1 MKERIKNLYQFILL
15 CLVTATLSACGGSS
29 TDESA
34 NYSISANTS
43 KVTFSNE
50 FLQISQDSFQIDITF
65 TGNGLLVGFAPDSQ
79 GAGWLNYRTE
89 NVTATSAILHIDV
102 VNAENIIANLYNTKL
117 RLSTGDIGNVNL
129 VHHDIDVSLL
139 VWQLT
144 TNTDLVSFRGTLGD
158 LTIPTQ
164 SFDLI
169 SENNKWTAET
179 NVDWLSLDIV
189 EGTGDASITLTPDI
203 SLLDESQLYSANITL
218 TEVTT
223 GDSKNI
229 SVELGLDDIR
239 LAASYAALAFNS
251 LVTQNKLTHT
261 VSIINN
267 GINHISWQAS
277 SNVDWL
283 TLTEDIVTNELTI
296 TADPSILTSNGLYH
310 AEITL
315 SAANAGAALQG
326 TININLNKGDFDS
339 EEVIVNEVIKNNS
352 GAVLDPL
359 RPYLYIAQGDAI
371 SVYNIMSGAII
382 KTISSPLIGLNLTN
396 LVIHPDGSLL
406 LASNL
411 ETYLDGQDVEQ
422 TRVNHYQVSLPD
434 FTIEQLDQEKV
445 TIVNRPEAIVMVSGK
460 PVVITQAQEV
470 ADMSL
475 TRHYVDNQN
484 AFFSATVNDV
494 KTNDLVQIFDATSSS
509 IKQYQLSYNAYASQT
524 TAIDSSTSYENALFG
539 DSMTSMTSNNDG
551 SIIYTANINSEWS
564 TYDGELFSDQ
574 GLLHNEPILGT
585 FAIHTD
591 STNNSYFYR
600 FNSTSGFTFS
610 KYNENQQLLWETIHT
625 NGSTDIYIAPDYQRL
640 ISYDA
645 ATSILAFD
653 AIP

>member
-1 MKERIKNLYQFILL
+1 
-15 CLVTATLSACGGSS
+15 
-29 TDESA
+29 
-34 NYSISANTS
+34 
-43 KVTFSNE
+43 
-50 FLQISQDSFQIDITF
+50 
-65 TGNGLLVGFAPDSQ
+65 
-79 GAGWLNYRTE
+79 
-89 NVTATSAILHIDV
+89 
-102 VNAENIIANLYNTKL
+102 
-117 RLSTGDIGNVNL
+117 
-129 VHHDIDVSLL
+129 
-139 VWQLT
+139 
-144 TNTDLVSFRGTLGD
+144 
-158 LTIPTQ
+158 
-164 SFDLI
+164 
-169 SENNKWTAET
+169 
-179 NVDWLSLDIV
+179 
-189 EGTGDASITLTPDI
+189 
-203 SLLDESQLYSANITL
+203 
-218 TEVTT
+218 
-223 GDSKNI
+223 
-229 SVELGLDDIR
+229 
-239 LAASYAALAFNS
+239 
-251 LVTQNKLTHT
+251 
-261 VSIINN
+261 
-267 GINHISWQAS
+267 
-277 SNVDWL
+277 
-283 TLTEDIVTNELTI
+283 
-296 TADPSILTSNGLYH
+296 
-310 AEITL
+310 
-315 SAANAGAALQG
+315 
-326 TININLNKGDFDS
+326 
-339 EEVIVNEVIKNNS
+339 
-352 GAVLDPL
+352 VLDPL